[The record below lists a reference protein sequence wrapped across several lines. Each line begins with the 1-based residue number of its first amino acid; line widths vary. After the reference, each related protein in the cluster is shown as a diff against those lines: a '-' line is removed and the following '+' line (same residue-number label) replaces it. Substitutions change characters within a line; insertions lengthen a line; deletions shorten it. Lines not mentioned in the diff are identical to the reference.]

1 MPIAQLRI
9 RNVASSE
16 SSFDRLSEGSESD
29 RFNARMSD
37 RTNGMGDTSQILRY
51 AQNDIVRMV
60 GSDRSRKSCTDPPD
74 HPFCL
79 SS

>member
-1 MPIAQLRI
+1 
-9 RNVASSE
+9 
-16 SSFDRLSEGSESD
+16 
-29 RFNARMSD
+29 
-37 RTNGMGDTSQILRY
+37 MGDTSQILRY